1 MPTFF
6 DSMSCPLS
14 FSTISS
20 HYLEIV
26 HTINQLPIGPSN
38 VHPMVTQ
45 IKDGIIK
52 PKQFPF
58 STLVILP
65 KSTCFAQAKDI
76 LEWEMATKV
85 KLDAFIH
92 NNTWTLVPKSKNCKP
107 IASKWLYKVNL
118 KSDCTLDIYKCRVVA
133 KGYKQKLC
141 IDNYET
147 FSLVVKP

>member
-1 MPTFF
+1 MSFIILNYFF
-6 DSMSCPLS
+6 TLLRNSTHYQPITYRS
-14 FSTISS
+14 FQCSS
-20 HYLEIV
+20 HGY
-26 HTINQLPIGPSN
+26 TNQGW
-38 VHPMVTQ
+38 HY
-45 IKDGIIK
+45 K